1 MTVNVFS
8 ASDEIRAMF
17 DAADSDF
24 STDSVE
30 TGGLDLEVDD
40 IAADDIAG
48 YRDILA
54 DIAGEYLYF

>member
-1 MTVNVFS
+1 
-8 ASDEIRAMF
+8 MF

-48 YRDILA
+48 YRDIL
-54 DIAGEYLYF
+54 GYLKHWQFPT

>member
-1 MTVNVFS
+1 
-8 ASDEIRAMF
+8 MF